1 MFRNAELKKELGAFL
16 LLSLGLGAGLYFVH
30 PLAGLIGLLGGLAFT
45 GLYLFFAHRRYNAM
59 AELSHTLDE
68 ILHGQQEIYIEKSRE
83 GELAIL
89 TSQIGK
95 MTRRLKEQAD
105 SLQAEKAFLS
115 RSMAD
120 ISHQLRTPLTSLHLT
135 VSMLGREDLPEERRQ
150 TLLREVKLSLS
161 RMEWLIDTLLKMAK
175 LEADTIPLAKEEMGV
190 GELIDKAASPLLIPM
205 ELSGIRFS
213 VECGEKDIF
222 RGDLRWSSEALGN
235 VLKNCMEHTPE
246 GGEIRVTGRKT
257 ALFTEITV
265 RDTGTGF
272 SEEDIPHL
280 FERFYRG
287 QNAGEGSI
295 GIGLALSRMIMS
307 RQDGTISAANAPE
320 GGALF
325 TLRFYESVV

>member
-1 MFRNAELKKELGAFL
+1 MFRNGELKKELGLFL
-16 LLSLGLGAGLYFVH
+16 LLAILLGAGLCFVS
-30 PLAGLIGLLGGLAFT
+30 PLAGGIGLLGGLAFC
-45 GLYLFFAHRRYNAM
+45 GLYLYFARKRYTAM
-59 AELSHTLDE
+59 GALSRELDE
-68 ILHGQQEIYIEKSRE
+68 ILHGQKQLYIDESQE
-83 GELAIL
+83 GELSIL

-105 SLQAEKAFLS
+105 SLQAEKSFLS

-135 VSMLGREDLPEERRQ
+135 VSMLGREDLPEERRLA
-150 TLLREVKLSLS
+150 LLREVKLSLN

-175 LEADTIPLAKEEMGV
+175 LEADTIPLAREPVPVNMLV
-190 GELIDKAASPLLIPM
+190 AKASAPLLIPM
-205 ELSGIRFS
+205 ELRGIRFHTD
-213 VECGEKDIF
+213 CGTETF
-222 RGDLRWSSEALGN
+222 LGDLRWSSEALGN
-235 VLKNCMEHTPE
+235 VLKNCMEHTPD
-246 GGEIRVTGRKT
+246 GGDIWVTGRKT

-265 RDTGTGF
+265 RDSGSGF
-272 SEEDIPHL
+272 LEEDIPHL

-295 GIGLALSRMIMS
+295 GIGLALARMVMS
-307 RQDGTISAANAPE
+307 RQEGTISAANAPA